1 MVCTAVI
8 TDIVVVP
15 QSNFDRRLPLFAR
28 RSSKISER
36 RWRYLSSIFAVVELW
51 VQFSLMK
58 RTFNSLGNSRSI
70 MITHGSRRCSD
81 AIATFKNFKT
91 TPTAKSS
98 SGKMNH
104 TILSAVVIL
113 YHTDMA
119 RERNKQ
125 LCLMWVLVAG
135 LLCQNLVVP
144 VSSIDLG
151 EQKNYYPSPDPHA
164 GTPPSGSHGTP
175 PSHGS
180 GGGTPPSHGTP
191 SHGGGYH
198 HTPSTPSTPS
208 GGNCGTP
215 PHEPSTPSTPP
226 RTPSHGSPPSY
237 GGGSPPTPVTVSP
250 PTPIIDPGTP
260 STPPSYG
267 GGSPPTYGGGSPPT
281 PVTVS
286 PPTPII
292 DPGTPSTP
300 PSYGGGSPPTYGGG
314 SPPTPVTVSPPT
326 PIIDPGTPSTPPSYG
341 GGSPP
346 TYGGGSPPTPV
357 IVSPPTPIIDPGTP
371 STPPSYGG
379 GSPPTYGGGS
389 PPTPIIDPGTPSI
402 PTPPFFPAPTP
413 PIGGTCDFWRSHPTL
428 IWGLLGW
435 WGTLGSAFGMT
446 SAPGFGATMS
456 LPQALSNTR
465 SDGLGALY
473 REGTASFLNSMVNH
487 RFPFSTEQ
495 VRQSFVS
502 ALGSNSAAAAQAHL
516 FKLANEGHI
525 KPRT

>member
-1 MVCTAVI
+1 
-8 TDIVVVP
+8 
-15 QSNFDRRLPLFAR
+15 
-28 RSSKISER
+28 
-36 RWRYLSSIFAVVELW
+36 
-51 VQFSLMK
+51 
-58 RTFNSLGNSRSI
+58 
-70 MITHGSRRCSD
+70 
-81 AIATFKNFKT
+81 
-91 TPTAKSS
+91 
-98 SGKMNH
+98 
-104 TILSAVVIL
+104 
-113 YHTDMA
+113 MA

-250 PTPIIDPGTP
+250 PT
-260 STPPSYG
+260 YG

-281 PVTVS
+281 P
-286 PPTPII
+286 
-292 DPGTPSTP
+292 
-300 PSYGGGSPPTYGGG
+300 
-314 SPPTPVTVSPPT
+314 
-326 PIIDPGTPSTPPSYG
+326 
-341 GGSPP
+341 
-346 TYGGGSPPTPV
+346 
-357 IVSPPTPIIDPGTP
+357 
-371 STPPSYGG
+371 
-379 GSPPTYGGGS
+379 
-389 PPTPIIDPGTPSI
+389 IDPGTPSI

>member
-1 MVCTAVI
+1 
-8 TDIVVVP
+8 
-15 QSNFDRRLPLFAR
+15 
-28 RSSKISER
+28 
-36 RWRYLSSIFAVVELW
+36 
-51 VQFSLMK
+51 
-58 RTFNSLGNSRSI
+58 
-70 MITHGSRRCSD
+70 
-81 AIATFKNFKT
+81 
-91 TPTAKSS
+91 
-98 SGKMNH
+98 
-104 TILSAVVIL
+104 
-113 YHTDMA
+113 MA

-281 PVTVS
+281 
-286 PPTPII
+286 
-292 DPGTPSTP
+292 
-300 PSYGGGSPPTYGGG
+300 YGGG

-326 PIIDPGTPSTPPSYG
+326 P
-341 GGSPP
+341 
-346 TYGGGSPPTPV
+346 
-357 IVSPPTPIIDPGTP
+357 
-371 STPPSYGG
+371 
-379 GSPPTYGGGS
+379 
-389 PPTPIIDPGTPSI
+389 IDPGTPSI